1 MNNFSFQDYFTKKD
15 PIDSTQD
22 CEDKLVA
29 RNSAM
34 ADEAS
39 ILTVLD
45 ALQDSVGMALGSPW
59 KYDVKGTASK

>member
-1 MNNFSFQDYFTKKD
+1 M
-15 PIDSTQD
+15 QD

-45 ALQDSVGMALGSPW
+45 AFQVGQKITLNNS
-59 KYDVKGTASK
+59 